1 MSLLADDCTD
11 RALQL
16 MSISK
21 RLTELLDLET
31 AAFNRQ
37 SDMLP
42 PNLADEKTRLANTY
56 RLELTRIAQNKAL
69 ISGAPEH
76 LRRQLEDVTKVLQA
90 SIKENARA
98 VNKLKTVSEG
108 LVKAI
113 GDEIAKKRA
122 APIGYGPKLGMPPAA
137 AQGAATAITLN
148 RVV

>member
-11 RALQL
+11 RAMQL
-16 MSISK
+16 MAISK
-21 RLTELLDLET
+21 RLAQLLDLET

-37 SDMLP
+37 SGALP
-42 PNLADEKTRLANTY
+42 ADLADEKTRLANTY
-56 RLELTRIAQNKAL
+56 RLELTRISQNKAL

-76 LRRQLEDVTKVLQA
+76 VRRELEATTRVLQD

-98 VNKLKTVSEG
+98 INKLRTVSEG

-122 APIGYGPKLGMPPAA
+122 APVGYGPKIGMPPAA
-137 AQGAATAITLN
+137 AQGSATAITLN

>member
-1 MSLLADDCTD
+1 MALLADDCTD
-11 RALQL
+11 RAMQL
-16 MSISK
+16 MALSR
-21 RLTELLDLET
+21 RLTELLDIET

-37 SDMLP
+37 GDMLP
-42 PNLADEKTRLANTY
+42 ASLADEKTRLANTY

-122 APIGYGPKLGMPPAA
+122 APVGYGPKIGMPPPA
-137 AQGAATAITLN
+137 AQGSATAITVN